1 MGSSPSLSSK
11 SLNMIKD
18 LKYIVAK
25 MIAEQIYHNEL
36 TVDEVL
42 SCIQDNKDIIK
53 QGDFCV
59 NYYKLFA
66 LIKNK
71 YMS

>member
-1 MGSSPSLSSK
+1 
-11 SLNMIKD
+11 MIKD

-25 MIAEQIYHNEL
+25 MIAEQIYRNEL
-36 TVDEVL
+36 TVDEVF

-59 NYYKLFA
+59 NCYKLHA

-71 YMS
+71 CPSGGTGRRA